1 MHECNPA
8 NNKYKFSR
16 RTPEECARNEQL
28 VIRSISL
35 ECMKRLLFEPCLDE
49 KCDCGACISY
59 NYTRSHANNMLT
71 DNFRQK
77 NATAFSKPKNETPAD
92 IHHQISQF
100 QAPDPAQASTPE
112 FDSPHEN
119 GVHQAGNGGPIF
131 DGNIDSQKTACRIP
145 DLNLASL
152 EMFTG
157 NLSEPTIDPGKLILS
172 ERPESLIF
180 PWTIDEY
187 YSGIWSRGRTRLRSH
202 KTASISETTSS
213 LASLSLGMPAQKK

>member
-1 MHECNPA
+1 M
-8 NNKYKFSR
+8 
-16 RTPEECARNEQL
+16 T
-28 VIRSISL
+28 
-35 ECMKRLLFEPCLDE
+35 LD
-49 KCDCGACISY
+49 K
-59 NYTRSHANNMLT
+59 
-71 DNFRQK
+71 K

-180 PWTIDEY
+180 PWTINEWGPLD
-187 YSGIWSRGRTRLRSH
+187 YSGMEQGQNKASRSH
-202 KTASISETTSS
+202 KTASISETISS